1 MLSPGLPITTYSNK
15 MYLTL
20 SIRTTKA
27 VAAGLFVLMAIL
39 SAADRA
45 RAQGDGKYTYEAQAA
60 FIPEELGK
68 VYLGMPFKE
77 FAANFDFAESE
88 IGDTRFGPLPV
99 KFKFEKGP
107 VRSLF
112 VSVHGLTSDQMDELK
127 RPDTVREPNGWEKSV
142 VRLDPGK
149 IPDAGIIYELGIFY
163 DPEYDLRSY
172 VMKKFGEGADIR
184 KPDDEYHFYDVQWV
198 KKTSDGLQ
206 WLIRVFDQESK
217 NITLIGRIDGTPW
230 GLDQL

>member
-1 MLSPGLPITTYSNK
+1 MKKVFAT
-15 MYLTL
+15 
-20 SIRTTKA
+20 
-27 VAAGLFVLMAIL
+27 LFVLGAL
-39 SAADRA
+39 TAAGF
-45 RAQGDGKYTYEAQAA
+45 AQDGPEYSYEAQAA

-99 KFKFEKGP
+99 KMKYEKGP
-107 VRSLF
+107 VRSLSF
-112 VSVHGLTSDQMDELK
+112 SVHGLTSGQIDALK
-127 RPDTVREPNGWEKSV
+127 RPETFRGNDGWESTV
-142 VRLDPGK
+142 VRLDSAK
-149 IPDAGIIYELGIFY
+149 IPDAGIIYEIVIFY

-172 VMKKFGEGADIR
+172 AMKKFGEGADIR

-217 NITLIGRIDGTPW
+217 SITLIGRIDGTPW